1 MDEEYAGMTDEELI
15 GQISHLAGLVENRE
29 FGQGPQ
35 AQAEAEVRMM
45 LAEAEREA
53 DRRGL

>member
-1 MDEEYAGMTDEELI
+1 MTDEELI